1 MKNKLTILIV
11 STILLVFGLGCGIT
25 DRVQKAVGGSENTS
39 TTTPKD
45 KTLTDKTVDVT
56 VGDEKIGI
64 PECDALFDSIAEQSK
79 ATEDN
84 YVAKATRQ
92 YFLNKIKESIKKSI
106 EENKNDPVQTAKEC
120 KEYKAQLDKFKAEE
134 DSNKQK

>member
-1 MKNKLTILIV
+1 MI
-11 STILLVFGLGCGIT
+11 SAFLLVFGLGCGLISKT
-25 DRVQKAVGGSENTS
+25 QKAVSGSDNS
-39 TTTPKD
+39 KD

-64 PECDALFDSIAEQSK
+64 PECDALVDAIAEQSK
-79 ATEDN
+79 STDDN

-106 EENKNDPVQTAKEC
+106 EENKNDPVKTAKEC
-120 KEYKAQLDKFKAEE
+120 KDYKAQLDKFKAEE
-134 DSNKQK
+134 ESNKTK